1 MNSQDDAITPAAPA
15 ANPAAASKG
24 NLNFVLVCVFIDMLG
39 IGLIVPVL
47 PVLISQFVGSRAGE
61 TNWYGILS
69 STFGLMQ
76 FIFMPML
83 GAISDRIGRRPIL
96 LYSMAGMC
104 INFLSTAWAPSLA
117 YLFIGRIVGGMSSA
131 SMSVA
136 SAYASDI
143 STPDT
148 RAKSFGKVGAAF
160 GLGFICGPAL
170 GGMLGGVN
178 IHLPFYVAGALSAAN
193 FIYGYFFVPESLPEG
208 RRAPLKLARINPF
221 AALARLGR
229 RTDIRLLVLVF
240 ALATFAQMTLQ
251 STWVVY
257 TRLRFDWTTGQNG
270 AALFCVGISAAV
282 VQAGLLGY
290 LIKRFGEVRLS
301 LMGLTSGCIVFL
313 GYGLATHG
321 WMMYVLILCNLLS
334 FAVGPALQGIVSKST
349 PPGEQGELM
358 GSLQSISSVGTFIM
372 PYLGNSVILEWA
384 ATLPAND
391 WRIGT
396 TFFLSAG
403 TQLLA
408 ILVAR
413 HYFRAHHLQPKPL

>member
-1 MNSQDDAITPAAPA
+1 
-15 ANPAAASKG
+15 
-24 NLNFVLVCVFIDMLG
+24 
-39 IGLIVPVL
+39 
-47 PVLISQFVGSRAGE
+47 
-61 TNWYGILS
+61 
-69 STFGLMQ
+69 
-76 FIFMPML
+76 
-83 GAISDRIGRRPIL
+83 
-96 LYSMAGMC
+96 
-104 INFLSTAWAPSLA
+104 
-117 YLFIGRIVGGMSSA
+117 
-131 SMSVA
+131 
-136 SAYASDI
+136 
-143 STPDT
+143 
-148 RAKSFGKVGAAF
+148 
-160 GLGFICGPAL
+160 
-170 GGMLGGVN
+170 
-178 IHLPFYVAGALSAAN
+178 
-193 FIYGYFFVPESLPEG
+193 
-208 RRAPLKLARINPF
+208 
-221 AALARLGR
+221 
-229 RTDIRLLVLVF
+229 
-240 ALATFAQMTLQ
+240 
-251 STWVVY
+251 
-257 TRLRFDWTTGQNG
+257 
-270 AALFCVGISAAV
+270 
-282 VQAGLLGY
+282 
-290 LIKRFGEVRLS
+290 VRLS